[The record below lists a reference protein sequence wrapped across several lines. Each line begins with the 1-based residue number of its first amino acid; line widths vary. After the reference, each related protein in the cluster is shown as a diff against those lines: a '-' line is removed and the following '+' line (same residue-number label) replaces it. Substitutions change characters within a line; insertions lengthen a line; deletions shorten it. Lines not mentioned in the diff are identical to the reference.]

1 MRALLDTH
9 LLLWA
14 LRNDEA
20 LSESARRAI
29 RDSSSVFVSVA
40 SLWEIAIKASI
51 GKLRLDTEGLP
62 GAVRRAGFDTLPI
75 ETTHLWRIQ
84 GLPHHHR
91 DPFDR
96 LLVAQATVEELVL
109 LTADGAL
116 KAYGDDVVRLVR

>member
-14 LRNDEA
+14 LRNDAA
-20 LSESARRAI
+20 LSRRARSAI
-29 RDSSSVFVSVA
+29 EGSSAVFVSVA
-40 SLWEIAIKASI
+40 SLWEIAIKASL
-51 GKLRLDTEGLP
+51 GKLRLDTHGLP
-62 GAVRRAGFDTLPI
+62 GAVRRAGFDMLPI
-75 ETTHLWRIQ
+75 ELAHVWRIQ

-96 LLVAQATVEELVL
+96 MLVAQAAVEELVL

-116 KAYGDDVVRLVR
+116 TAYGDDVVLVV